1 MAAKDMTEKNL
12 EAYPDV
18 FADIVNVLLFKGKS
32 IIAPDDLGDALPHSI
47 CKMDGKLHEQER
59 DTAKFWL
66 TGQIRIA
73 LLGLENQTA
82 VDADMPIRI
91 VGYDGAA
98 YRDQMNHDKAD
109 KPKERYPVVTLVLYF
124 GYKKRW
130 DKPLKLKECFKIP
143 QELEPFVNDYKV
155 NLFEIAWLPDETI
168 NMFQS
173 DFRLVADYFSQKRKN
188 QGYKAPEQDMVHIR
202 AVLELMSAVTQDTRF
217 IDDYNNRIEAKGAKR
232 MDAWLDEAEN
242 RGISKGISQGEQK
255 MGQLVGILLR
265 DGRNQDALE
274 AATNEIRRAELYRQ
288 YNIN

>member
-18 FADIVNVLLFKGKS
+18 FADIVSVLLFKGKCV
-32 IIAPDDLGDALPHSI
+32 IDPDDLRDALPHSI
-47 CKMDGKLHEQER
+47 YKMDGKLHEQER

-82 VDADMPIRI
+82 VDADVPIRI
-91 VGYDGAA
+91 IGYDGAA

-143 QELEPFVNDYKV
+143 QELEPFVNNYKV

-168 NMFQS
+168 NMFKS

-188 QGYKAPEQDMVHIR
+188 QGYKAPEQDMVHVR
-202 AVLELMSAVTQDTRF
+202 AVLELLSAVIQDSRF
-217 IDDYNNRIEAKGAKR
+217 IDDYNSRIGTKGAKR

-242 RGISKGISQGEQK
+242 RGMKHGEQK
-255 MGQLVGILLR
+255 MYQLIMSLIK
-265 DGRNQDALE
+265 DGKNDEIASV
-274 AATNEIRRAELYRQ
+274 AADETRRSELYRQ
-288 YNIN
+288 YNIV

>member
-1 MAAKDMTEKNL
+1 MTEKNL

-18 FADIVNVLLFKGKS
+18 FADIVNVLLFKGRRV
-32 IIAPDDLGDALPHSI
+32 IDPNDLRDALPHSI
-47 CKMDGKLHEQER
+47 YKMDGKLHEQER

-66 TGQIRIA
+66 AGQIRIA

-91 VGYDGAA
+91 IGYDGTA
-98 YRDQMNHDKAD
+98 YRDQMNRDEVD

-124 GYKKRW
+124 GYVKRW
-130 DKPLKLKECFKIP
+130 DKPLNLKECFKIP
-143 QELEPFVNDYKV
+143 QELEPFVNNYKV

-168 NMFQS
+168 NMFKS

-188 QGYKAPEQDMVHIR
+188 QGYKAPEQDMVHVR
-202 AVLELMSAVTQDTRF
+202 AVLELLSAVIQDSRF
-217 IDDYNNRIEAKGAKR
+217 IDDYNSRIGTKGAKR

-242 RGISKGISQGEQK
+242 RGIERGEQR
-255 MGQLVGILLR
+255 MGQLMNILLR

-274 AATNEIRRAELYRQ
+274 VTTNEARRSELYRQ
-288 YNIN
+288 YNIV

>member
-18 FADIVNVLLFKGKS
+18 FADIVNVLLFKGKR
-32 IIAPDDLGDALPHSI
+32 IIDPNDLRDALPQSI
-47 CKMDGKLHEQER
+47 YKMYGKLHEQER

-66 TGQIRIA
+66 SGQIRIA
-73 LLGLENQTA
+73 LLGFENQTA

-91 VGYDGAA
+91 IGYDGAA

-130 DKPLKLKECFKIP
+130 DKPLNLKECLKIP

-168 NMFQS
+168 NMFES

-188 QGYKAPEQDMVHIR
+188 LGYKAPEQDMVHIR
-202 AVLELMSAVTQDTRF
+202 AVMELLSAVTQDTRF
-217 IDDYNNRIEAKGAKR
+217 IDDYNSRIEAKGAKR

-242 RGISKGISQGEQK
+242 RGYSNGFNDGEQK
-255 MGQLVGILLR
+255 MGQLMDVLLR
-265 DGRNQDALE
+265 DGKNQDALE
-274 AATNEIRRAELYRQ
+274 AATNEIRRTELYRQ